1 MTRKELELKKGVR
14 LAQREASPAEALL
27 TVRAEKKEDKKSVS
41 EKNNTDKTADKTEIS
56 VKEEVNTDS
65 KKDNKVMH
73 YSIRIT
79 SDMANDLELAK
90 FVYGDFAKYVRTLI
104 KKDMEKNRKEYEEIR
119 EKRRAMF

>member
-27 TVRAEKKEDKKSVS
+27 TVRPEKKEDKKSVS

-104 KKDMEKNRKEYEEIR
+104 KKDMEKNRKEYEEKR

>member
-27 TVRAEKKEDKKSVS
+27 TVRPEKKEDKKSVS

-79 SDMANDLELAK
+79 SDMANDLELAN

-104 KKDMEKNRKEYEEIR
+104 KKDMDQRKKTRDVLKMI
-119 EKRRAMF
+119 

>member
-27 TVRAEKKEDKKSVS
+27 TVRPEKKEDKKSVS
-41 EKNNTDKTADKTEIS
+41 EKNNTDKTEIS

>member
-27 TVRAEKKEDKKSVS
+27 TVRPEKKEDKKSVS

>member
-27 TVRAEKKEDKKSVS
+27 TVRPEKKEEKKSVS

>member
-1 MTRKELELKKGVR
+1 M
-14 LAQREASPAEALL
+14 
-27 TVRAEKKEDKKSVS
+27 S

-104 KKDMEKNRKEYEEIR
+104 KKDMEKNRKENDI
-119 EKRRAMF
+119 AGF